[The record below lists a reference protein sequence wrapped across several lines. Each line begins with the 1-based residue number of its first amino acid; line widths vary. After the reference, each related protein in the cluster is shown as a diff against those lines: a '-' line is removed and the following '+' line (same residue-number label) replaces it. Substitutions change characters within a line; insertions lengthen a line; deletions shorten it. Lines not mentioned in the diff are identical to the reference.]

1 MSIPNF
7 QTLMLPLLKLLKDKQ
22 EHSMKDIIENLS
34 DQFNLTDEERK
45 LPTSVRK
52 KEPLISNRS
61 YWARFYL
68 KKAGLVESNKPGF
81 VRITDRGL
89 ETLDKN
95 LPRLDTKYLYNFQEF
110 RESQDRRKTD
120 KVFVEEKG
128 NIEDYTPDELID
140 KGIDII
146 NSNLNQELLYKLR
159 ESSPGF
165 FEIVVLDLLEAM
177 GYGKGEVTGKSGDG
191 GIDGIIYQDKLGI
204 DKIAFQAKRFNE
216 ANYVSSSMVRDF
228 AGSLLL
234 KETNKGVFITT
245 SKFPR
250 DMEKKYSKQ
259 GINLILVD
267 GDELAELMIE
277 HNIGVS
283 VEKTY
288 SKKRIDTDYFIE

>member
-1 MSIPNF
+1 MPIPNF

-22 EHSMKDIIENLS
+22 EHTMKNIIENLS
-34 DQFNLTDEERK
+34 DQFNLTDEERRI
-45 LPTSVRK
+45 PTSVWK

-81 VRITDRGL
+81 VKITDRGL
-89 ETLDKN
+89 NTLDKN
-95 LPRLDTKYLYNFQEF
+95 LPRIDTKYLYNFLEF

-120 KVFVEEKG
+120 RVFVEEKG

-140 KGIDII
+140 KGMDIV
-146 NSNLNQELLYKLR
+146 NSNLSQELLSKLR
-159 ESSPGF
+159 EGSPGF

-177 GYGKGEVTGKSGDG
+177 GYGKGQVTGKSGDG

-216 ANYVSSSMVRDF
+216 KNYVSSSMIRDF

-245 SKFPR
+245 SYFPR
-250 DMEKKYSKQ
+250 DIEKNYSKH

-283 VEKTY
+283 VEKAY

>member
-1 MSIPNF
+1 MPIPNY

-22 EHSMKDIIENLS
+22 EHTMKDIIENLS
-34 DQFNLTDEERK
+34 VQFNLTDEERRI
-45 LPTSVRK
+45 PTSIRK

-61 YWARFYL
+61 YWARAYL
-68 KKAGLVESNKPGF
+68 KKAGLIESNKPGF
-81 VRITDRGL
+81 VKITDRGL

-95 LPRLDTKYLYNFQEF
+95 LQRIDTKYLYTFPEF
-110 RESQDRRKTD
+110 RELQAKRKTD

-140 KGIDII
+140 KGMDII
-146 NSNLNQELLYKLR
+146 YSNLNQELLSKLR
-159 ESSPGF
+159 EVSPGF
-165 FEIVVLDLLEAM
+165 FEVVVLDLLEAM

-216 ANYVSSSMVRDF
+216 TNYVSSPMIRDF

-288 SKKRIDTDYFIE
+288 AKKRIDTDYFIE